1 MGSGHSL
8 CQQTCCSWRQ
18 AYLDAPSR
26 SCSFSIR
33 CCPQQT
39 HEKRHRCYIV
49 QGMLCKNMVL
59 SLKGR
64 WSFWHVKKHTQTQKN
79 TLCFKDTHVSWQMLP
94 IGMDALRGRMK
105 GWKWS
110 EWKRNNSTSCTD
122 QGQGCHKLWSTINST
137 LNMRLKTG
145 GFHPNETILF
155 SKRTRTC
162 LSKHPRTTGARTCAV
177 RHAFASCI
185 NRLLALLLGSLKMT
199 VFTARTVPITAEEQT
214 GTVQVKG
221 QPHSKPAV

>member
-1 MGSGHSL
+1 M
-8 CQQTCCSWRQ
+8 
-18 AYLDAPSR
+18 
-26 SCSFSIR
+26 
-33 CCPQQT
+33 
-39 HEKRHRCYIV
+39 
-49 QGMLCKNMVL
+49 
-59 SLKGR
+59 
-64 WSFWHVKKHTQTQKN
+64 
-79 TLCFKDTHVSWQMLP
+79 
-94 IGMDALRGRMK
+94 
-105 GWKWS
+105 
-110 EWKRNNSTSCTD
+110 SCTD

-185 NRLLALLLGSLKMT
+185 NRLLALLLGGLKMT

-221 QPHSKPAV
+221 QPHSKPAVWLQGPEDGRARCPGLTGLPGCCTASTRHVYPGSLWNRAAAGQGGPK